1 MAVAGGS
8 HAELLGDG
16 CVGEDGVDGGGEVEA
31 FAGPAGDAGVG
42 GDGEVAPAVL
52 AGELVCAAWR
62 LGGDGGDGL
71 AVGSV
76 EDEPAVGYARS
87 TV

>member
-1 MAVAGGS
+1 MHGAS

-42 GDGEVAPAVL
+42 GDGQAAPAVL
-52 AGELVCAAWR
+52 SGELVGAAGRRAGTAGTGWPSGR
-62 LGGDGGDGL
+62 WKTSRPSGWP
-71 AVGSV
+71 V
-76 EDEPAVGYARS
+76 